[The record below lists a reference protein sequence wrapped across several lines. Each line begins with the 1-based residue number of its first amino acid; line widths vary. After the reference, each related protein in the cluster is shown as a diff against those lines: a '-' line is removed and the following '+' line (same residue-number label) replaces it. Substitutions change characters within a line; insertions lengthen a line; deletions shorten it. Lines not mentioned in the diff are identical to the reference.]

1 MRPVRVII
9 ADESPAMR
17 RWYAAALSRVASNVE
32 ECENGWQLLNRLAA
46 DRPYDLVVA
55 SKWLPGIGGA
65 QILAMLRTAEAA
77 VPYIL
82 VAPFSGGSVRALVNK
97 VRGAALVEDPLDAVR
112 LTEAAEALLTACP
125 ADRMPDRQRGTARV
139 LRAQA
144 RAPRARSAAGR
155 FGRIA

>member
-17 RWYAAALSRVASNVE
+17 RWYAAALSRVASKVE

-46 DRPYDLVVA
+46 DQPYDLVVA

-112 LTEAAEALLTACP
+112 LAEAAEALLTACP
-125 ADRMPDRQRGTARV
+125 ADGMPDRQRGTARV
-139 LRAQA
+139 LRAHA
-144 RAPRARSAAGR
+144 RARRARSAGR